1 MCTNLPN
8 LGHRLPKH
16 LRQRLSPSKVAH
28 SERNL
33 SPLEKIPATR
43 KRQRNIWERRDVT
56 KNKSAKTL
64 SNIKLFTSFPGK
76 DCIFGCIVTKF
87 RPRRLLPS
95 DSLALSAKVR
105 GTDGDISVH
114 RFTVSKEL
122 WVFADHRFECDI
134 IFQTSFTYLH
144 CRCGKN
150 LSFLKGR
157 P

>member
-56 KNKSAKTL
+56 KKQICQNTIEHKVVY
-64 SNIKLFTSFPGK
+64 LFSWQ
-76 DCIFGCIVTKF
+76 
-87 RPRRLLPS
+87 RLHFCLYR
-95 DSLALSAKVR
+95 DK
-105 GTDGDISVH
+105 I
-114 RFTVSKEL
+114 
-122 WVFADHRFECDI
+122 
-134 IFQTSFTYLH
+134 
-144 CRCGKN
+144 
-150 LSFLKGR
+150 
-157 P
+157 

>member
-1 MCTNLPN
+1 MCTNLPG

-16 LRQRLSPSKVAH
+16 LRQWLSPSKVAH

-43 KRQRNIWERRDVT
+43 KRQRSIWERRDVT

-76 DCIFGCIVTKF
+76 DCIFVCTVTKF

-95 DSLALSAKVR
+95 DSLALLAKVR
-105 GTDGDISVH
+105 GTDGGISVH
-114 RFTVSKEL
+114 RFTLSKEL
-122 WVFADHRFECDI
+122 WVSPITVLNAI
-134 IFQTSFTYLH
+134 
-144 CRCGKN
+144 
-150 LSFLKGR
+150 
-157 P
+157 